1 MSSEFVN
8 IGFSNLVSARRV
20 LTLLNPDTLP
30 CKRLVAEARECKKL
44 VDCSCGRKT
53 RAVLLMDNG
62 VVILCGLNA
71 ETLASR
77 LNGEAQKEG
86 RPEAADG

>member
-1 MSSEFVN
+1 MSSDFVN

-20 LTLLNPDTLP
+20 LALLNPDTLP
-30 CKRLVAEARECKKL
+30 CKRLVSEAREAKKL

-53 RAVLLMDNG
+53 RAVLLTDSG

-71 ETLASR
+71 ETLAAR
-77 LNGEAQKEG
+77 LNGDPAREG
-86 RPEAADG
+86 KTSPED